1 MMLAVLALMPLSV
14 ARAGEPK
21 TIETASPPKP
31 SEPLQP
37 SAKGFENWKPGE
49 LRMIQ
54 LDLSG
59 PASKTPDRVQQ
70 TLDAVGAKTW
80 TPDEGPDRL
89 EELINGKFAQN
100 QNDVRRDIKNCLSIG
115 DINAKYDKS
124 TLKIMAVV
132 NNVCPETI
140 SYFPK
145 FQFVGADNFPLTAET
160 QNNYTQIAGKA
171 TRNELGI
178 MQEELDTPP
187 AKVIVQITSFDHPA
201 YGTLSKEQ
209 ALKLS
214 LPKEN
219 PLQKTEITSE
229 KLDFAKCFSMHSIK
243 TKFFAEKIQS
253 EKGNGS
259 NDGQGEPENLSV
271 IIKLY
276 NKCTSQKNLKDRFIE
291 NINQDS
297 RKFINEQISSIKTH
311 YYFIDKDSFAI
322 SNGTPISN
330 DFVESGSYAVQKSV
344 IPIPNWIFKNKA
356 ETGVVFNVQH
366 GYDNKNIIQMSVPLS
381 KPVEL
386 ERTDPEHP

>member
-1 MMLAVLALMPLSV
+1 MKICLKLFMMLAVLALMPLSV
-14 ARAGEPK
+14 ARAGELK
-21 TIETASPPKP
+21 KIELNLSGRS
-31 SEPLQP
+31 SEP
-37 SAKGFENWKPGE
+37 
-49 LRMIQ
+49 
-54 LDLSG
+54 
-59 PASKTPDRVQQ
+59 PDRVQQ
-70 TLDAVGAKTW
+70 ILDAMGAKTW
-80 TPDEGPDRL
+80 TPGESPERL
-89 EELINGKFAQN
+89 EEVINGKFAQN
-100 QNDVRRDIKNCLSIG
+100 QNGVRRDIKNCLSLG

-124 TLKIMAVV
+124 TLKIVAVV

-140 SYFPK
+140 SYFTK

-160 QNNYTQIAGKA
+160 QNNNTQIAGKA

-187 AKVIVQITSFDHPA
+187 AKVIVQITSFDHHA

-219 PLQKTEITSE
+219 PPQKTEITPE
-229 KLDFAKCFSMHSIK
+229 TLDFAKCFSMHSIK
-243 TKFFAEKIQS
+243 TKFFTEKAQS
-253 EKGNGS
+253 EKVNGS
-259 NDGQGEPENLSV
+259 NDGQGEPQNLSV

-276 NKCTSQKNLKDRFIE
+276 NKCTSQKNLKDRLIG

-297 RKFINEQISSIKTH
+297 RKFINEQLSSIRTH